1 MGKHSIE
8 VVINKKV
15 YQLSGAESEE
25 YLQKLARYIDRK
37 TQELSTS
44 SGYAKMTSEYQNL
57 LLALNLA
64 DDYFKCRDE
73 VEHMDKEANDRER
86 QLYET
91 KHELIDRK
99 IQCESFERM
108 VQEYKKQITKLQ
120 REVIRLEQRIAD
132 E

>member
-1 MGKHSIE
+1 
-8 VVINKKV
+8 
-15 YQLSGAESEE
+15 
-25 YLQKLARYIDRK
+25 
-37 TQELSTS
+37 
-44 SGYAKMTSEYQNL
+44 
-57 LLALNLA
+57 
-64 DDYFKCRDE
+64 
-73 VEHMDKEANDRER
+73 MDKEANDRER